1 MHDDFELG
9 LGGEHGHEL
18 TPIDLEEGEDI
29 EGLEMFTLRSV
40 GIDIGSS
47 TTHLIF
53 SKLVLRREGAG
64 LSSRFRVT
72 ERKLLYRSPIML
84 TPYLM
89 GTTIDFDQIK
99 LFIHDAYHEAG
110 FSSDDID
117 TGAVVTTGEAL
128 KKENA
133 KPITEFFAKHSG
145 KFICASAGPNHEAL
159 LAAYGCGAVAM
170 SKAEHAVVINL
181 DCGGGTAKLSVIR
194 DGLVTQ
200 TGAVEVGARLLAFDE
215 NGVITR
221 VEQPAIRIMKELGY
235 PAPEVGGTIAEKQK
249 EVFSSCMADVL
260 LELVKGGELSQL
272 TRDLLLTEPLS
283 DHGSPDNVAFI
294 VCSGGVS
301 EYIYEHDRASYGDL
315 GPVYGKAIRER
326 IEASRSDWLREPTE
340 GIRATV
346 IGAGEYTIQASG
358 TTSYIGNREVLPVFG
373 LQVVRP
379 YLDGGGSVEQA
390 ILMALGK
397 FDLDH
402 YTPEHAIAISVSG
415 QQDYKSLRRL
425 AEGIAGVLKRS
436 DGSTDPVYIVLDL
449 DIAKSLGGILSEEL
463 NVGRDLIAIDSI
475 DVGDLDFVDIG
486 KPLGVSE
493 AIPVTVKSLMFP
505 SDAKKG

>member
-9 LGGEHGHEL
+9 LGAHDHNL
-18 TPIDLEEGEDI
+18 TPIDLEDAEDI

-64 LSSRFRVT
+64 LSAKFRVT

-84 TPYLM
+84 TPYVA
-89 GTTIDFDQIK
+89 GTQIDFEKVK
-99 LFIHDAYHEAG
+99 LFFHDAYHEAG
-110 FSSDDID
+110 FTSDDID

-133 KPITEFFAKHSG
+133 KPITEFFASHSG

-170 SKAEHAVVINL
+170 SKDEHATVLNL

-200 TGAVEVGARLLAFDE
+200 TGAIECGARLLAFDE
-215 NGVITR
+215 NGLLSR
-221 VEQPAIRIMKELGY
+221 VERPAIRIMRELGY
-235 PAPEVGGTIAEKQK
+235 PEPRVGGTVTEEQRQK
-249 EVFSSCMADVL
+249 FSHQMVDCLYEVIQ
-260 LELVKGGELSQL
+260 GGALSTL
-272 TRDLLLTEPLS
+272 TQDLLLTDPIT
-283 DHGSPDNVAFI
+283 DHGDASKVDFV

-301 EYIYEHDRASYGDL
+301 EYIYDHDRAAYGDV
-315 GPVYGKAIRER
+315 GPIYGRALRQRLDGFRK
-326 IEASRSDWLREPTE
+326 DWVREPTE

-346 IGAGEYTIQASG
+346 IGAGEYTTQASG
-358 TTSYIGNREVLPVFG
+358 TTSFISNREVLPAFG

-379 YLDGGGSVEQA
+379 AMDGGLSIEDSIMRGLSKVD
-390 ILMALGK
+390 K
-397 FDLDH
+397 PRYTSDL
-402 YTPEHAIAISVSG
+402 AIALSIIG
-415 QQDYKSLRRL
+415 QQDYQSLRRL
-425 AEGIAGVLKRS
+425 AEGIDGVLKHS
-436 DGSTDPVYIVLDL
+436 DGTDDPLFVILDM
-449 DIAKSLGGILSEEL
+449 DIAKSLGGILKEEL
-463 NVGRDLIAIDSI
+463 GVSREIIAVDSI
-475 DVGDLDFVDIG
+475 DVGDLDYVDIG

-505 SDAKKG
+505 SEAGR